1 MLFILISESEKSDE
15 SSTKKINSSEQE
27 GSGDPNLVRSAL
39 LQDDKFLDQ
48 ITIALSDRL
57 QSTSKA
63 RPITSNWIYYDR
75 GQPTTS
81 STVVP
86 DNTTPQDHF
95 KNEKSENDLN
105 DTFDENILLKF
116 VPRNYKEKAK
126 TLLQIFDDR
135 PNELTWDNS
144 GVIWIDQVAIPNSN
158 IYSLFPYLFRRKIP
172 KDVLAKGFQD
182 FVQKLNQ
189 MNLGHL
195 LNCKKI
201 SENPIIPNASSNRK
215 PTKWWYLN

>member
-1 MLFILISESEKSDE
+1 MLTSW
-15 SSTKKINSSEQE
+15 
-27 GSGDPNLVRSAL
+27 L
-39 LQDDKFLDQ
+39 L
-48 ITIALSDRL
+48 
-57 QSTSKA
+57 
-63 RPITSNWIYYDR
+63 Y
-75 GQPTTS
+75 
-81 STVVP
+81 
-86 DNTTPQDHF
+86 
-95 KNEKSENDLN
+95 KNEQKCGGQLLFRIDINRIPYIEIEERNHCWDICSLL
-105 DTFDENILLKF
+105 ENILLKF